1 MAIDTDAKKASA
13 LKAFNV
19 AQACYVGPP
28 ASIQNADMHDVL
40 WCYRGLADE
49 AGAGV
54 MQWRFVSGVRR
65 PYSA

>member
-1 MAIDTDAKKASA
+1 MAIDTYAKKASA

-19 AQACYVGPP
+19 AQACYVVPP
-28 ASIQNADMHDVL
+28 ASIQSGDMHDVL

-49 AGAGV
+49 AAVGI
-54 MQWRFVSGVRR
+54 QWRFVSGVRR